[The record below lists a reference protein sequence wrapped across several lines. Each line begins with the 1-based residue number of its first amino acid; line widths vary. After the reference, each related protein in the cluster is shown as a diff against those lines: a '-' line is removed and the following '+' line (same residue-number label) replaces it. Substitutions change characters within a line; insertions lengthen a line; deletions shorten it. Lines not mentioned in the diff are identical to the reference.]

1 MNRHLNRANGAT
13 ALNVSSLQ
21 HSVAN
26 WHPAFL
32 PLCSGRLV
40 QSPFIKPAQGR
51 GEFSGL
57 SPPLVLCRQLR
68 QGLVQ
73 LLRSALCLEFREER
87 TREKTG
93 ILVFFRERTGALRR
107 RNKSEFVLY
116 TRVQEKKSDS
126 PASKKN
132 QKNLACFT
140 AETSGCIRA
149 FLNSVTK
156 WA

>member
-1 MNRHLNRANGAT
+1 MNKRLNWANGAT
-13 ALNVSSLQ
+13 ALNMRSLQ

-26 WHPAFL
+26 WHPAFS
-32 PLCSGRLV
+32 PLCSGRFV

-57 SPPLVLCRQLR
+57 SPPLVLFRQLR

-87 TREKTG
+87 EREKTG

-107 RNKSEFVLY
+107 RNKSEFVLH
-116 TRVQEKKSDS
+116 TRVQKKKSDS
-126 PASKKN
+126 SASKKKKIWHVSL
-132 QKNLACFT
+132 QRHQDVLELFKT
-140 AETSGCIRA
+140 
-149 FLNSVTK
+149 V
-156 WA
+156 